1 MNKAINR
8 TTSATENRAISVR
21 VAIFALFTIAA
32 GILAYSPLR
41 DLLTNAKRSDYYSH
55 ILLIPFVTAYF
66 LIEGRR
72 AVEEKAEYGRVCG
85 AVLSGI
91 GIVAYLAGLWL
102 RTALGLNDFAS
113 LTTAACLVLWWGGFV
128 FAFGV
133 QAFRVAR
140 FGLLFMAFMIPIPE
154 FLLDRLIYVLQ
165 AGSTEVT
172 QWFFE
177 LTGTNYIRDGFVYQ
191 LTGIN
196 IEVAKECSSIRSSI
210 ALIITGVVAGHLFL
224 KSGWR
229 KVWLLIAMI
238 PINIIKN
245 GIRIVTLSLL
255 AIYVDRKFITDSFL
269 HHSGGFLFYLPA
281 LGMMAVIVMRMRR
294 GEQAQGP
301 RPKVQGKKD
310 DREVQDYRMSGVG
323 CGGEERQEQVEKEEE
338 TNLPQM
344 GTDERR

>member
-1 MNKAINR
+1 MNKAINGSSNGLVDR
-8 TTSATENRAISVR
+8 TVNVQL
-21 VAIFALFTIAA
+21 AIFAVFTIVA
-32 GILAYSPLR
+32 GLLAYGPLEE
-41 DLLTNAKRSDYYSH
+41 LMTNAKRSDYYSH

-66 LIEGRR
+66 LFDQR
-72 AVEEKAEYGRVCG
+72 KALLKKSGFGPVYGATLGGVG
-85 AVLSGI
+85 AIIYL
-91 GIVAYLAGLWL
+91 VASWL
-102 RTALGLNDFAS
+102 KAPLGLNDFAS
-113 LTTAACLVLWWGGFV
+113 LTTAGCLVLWWGGFV
-128 FAFGV
+128 VAFGV
-133 QAFRVAR
+133 RAFGAAR

-229 KVWLLIAMI
+229 KVWLLVAMI

-255 AIYVDRKFITDSFL
+255 AVYVDRKFITDSFL

-281 LGMMAVIVMRMRR
+281 LGMMAVIVMRLRK
-294 GEQAQGP
+294 GEA
-301 RPKVQGKKD
+301 KKAGCS
-310 DREVQDYRMSGVG
+310 VLGVG
-323 CGGEERQEQVEKEEE
+323 CGEEGEGQGTRTKGI
-338 TNLPQM
+338 PQ
-344 GTDERR
+344 GRS